1 MKKTLLKTLAFLFS
15 FSVFSQNTLPD
26 SSVKKILLLDN
37 NLLKIRKLYNLA
49 ESVNN
54 TDIRRAK
61 RIFHLSYHIAK
72 VNNHLEWIPKIEF
85 NLGNAGANLSQPDSA
100 FYYYNRALYAFQKQ
114 NNLKWEARIFGKI
127 CWVYNNLGNFE
138 KALLYGFRA
147 LTIYQKLNDPIGIA
161 KANSELAFVF
171 FSQNKLED
179 AINYAQKAYDEQKQ
193 SNILRDLSTSAQILG
208 DAWLQSG
215 NIQKALAFHNESL
228 AIRRLFNY
236 DIDIAL
242 SLNSRANTYIK
253 KRQYSSALA
262 DYNQSLQIAQRS
274 GIYWLTSSVTGNI
287 GQVYKLMEQYRD
299 ALPYLLENEKL
310 LKKTFHSQQAVDNYK
325 LLAEAYG
332 QLNQYDSAFYFQK
345 KASYIGD
352 SLLRI
357 QNSTQ
362 FSSLKTQYESEQ
374 KETQIALQNK
384 QLSEDRIKLWALS
397 SFLGLMLIGGLMLFR
412 LIRTLRQRNKEK
424 EYLIREI
431 HHRVKNNLQVLSS
444 LLHLQSRYIKDKVA
458 LEAIRE
464 SENRV
469 EAMGLIHQK
478 LYMGVNPGTV
488 DMNDYLKNLGISLL
502 DSFGLITTEQVKINY
517 KLDQI
522 YLDVDTAMIIG
533 LIVNE
538 LLTNS
543 LKYAFPEG
551 RTGEIEL
558 SLCEENGKLC
568 LQVKDNGI
576 GSAKAPELNNGTAFG
591 LNLVKILSKKLKGE
605 SKIIETTEG
614 YSTFLQ
620 FEKVLGNRTVLGI

>member
-15 FSVFSQNTLPD
+15 FSAFSQNTLPE
-26 SSVKKILLLDN
+26 SSEKNILLLDN
-37 NLLKIRKLYNLA
+37 TLLKIRKLYTLA
-49 ESVNN
+49 ESINN
-54 TDIRRAK
+54 TDIGRAK

-72 VNNHLEWIPKIEF
+72 ENNHPEWIPKIEF
-85 NLGNAGANLSQPDSA
+85 NLGNVGANLSQPDSA
-100 FYYYNRALYAFQKQ
+100 LYYYNRALYAFQKQ
-114 NNLKWEARIFGKI
+114 NNLKWEAKIFGRI
-127 CWVYNNLGNFE
+127 CWVYNYLGNFD

-161 KANSELAFVF
+161 KANSDLASVF
-171 FSQNKLED
+171 FSQNNSEE

-208 DAWLQSG
+208 DAWMLSG
-215 NIQKALAFHNESL
+215 NFQKALAFLNESL
-228 AIRRLFNY
+228 KIRRLFNY
-236 DIDIAL
+236 DTDIAL
-242 SLNSRANTYIK
+242 SLNSRANVYKK
-253 KRQYSSALA
+253 KRQYIAALA
-262 DYNQSLQIAQRS
+262 DYKESLRIAQNS
-274 GIYWLTSSVTGNI
+274 GIYWLTASVTGSI
-287 GQVYKLMEQYRD
+287 GHIYTMMGKYRE
-299 ALPYLLENEKL
+299 ALPYLIENEKL
-310 LKKTFHSQQAVDNYK
+310 LKKTFRSQQAVDNYK
-325 LLAEAYG
+325 LLAETYG
-332 QLNQYDSAFYFQK
+332 QLNKYDSAFYFQK
-345 KASYIGD
+345 KASFIGD
-352 SLLRI
+352 SLLNAQKNI
-357 QNSTQ
+357 Q

-384 QLSEDRIKLWALS
+384 QLSEDRIKLWTLS
-397 SFLGLMLIGGLMLFR
+397 SFLGLMIIGGLMLFR

-444 LLHLQSRYIKDKVA
+444 LLHLQSKYIKDKAA

-478 LYMGVNPGTV
+478 LYMGINPGTV

-502 DSFGLITTEQVKINY
+502 DSFGLLTTEQVTINY
-517 KLDQI
+517 KLDPI

-558 SLCEENGKLC
+558 SFCEENGKLC

-591 LNLVKILSKKLKGE
+591 LNLVKILSKKLKGD

-620 FEKVLGNRTVLGI
+620 FEKVLGNRSTN

>member
-15 FSVFSQNTLPD
+15 FSAFSQNTLPE
-26 SSVKKILLLDN
+26 SSEKNILLLDN
-37 NLLKIRKLYNLA
+37 TLLKIRKLYTLA
-49 ESVNN
+49 ESINN
-54 TDIRRAK
+54 TDIGRAK

-72 VNNHLEWIPKIEF
+72 ENNHPEWIPKIEF
-85 NLGNAGANLSQPDSA
+85 NLGNVGANLSQPDSA
-100 FYYYNRALYAFQKQ
+100 LYYYNRALYAFQKQ
-114 NNLKWEARIFGKI
+114 NNLKWEAKIFGRI
-127 CWVYNNLGNFE
+127 CWVYNYLGNFD

-161 KANSELAFVF
+161 KANSDLASVF
-171 FSQNKLED
+171 FSQNNSEE

-208 DAWLQSG
+208 DAWMLSG
-215 NIQKALAFHNESL
+215 NFQKALAFLNESL
-228 AIRRLFNY
+228 KIRRLFNY
-236 DIDIAL
+236 DTDIAL
-242 SLNSRANTYIK
+242 SLNSIANVYKK
-253 KRQYSSALA
+253 KRQYIAALA
-262 DYNQSLQIAQRS
+262 EYKESLRIAQNS
-274 GIYWLTSSVTGNI
+274 GIYWLTASVTGSI
-287 GQVYKLMEQYRD
+287 GHIYNMMGKYRE
-299 ALPYLLENEKL
+299 ALPYLIENEKL
-310 LKKTFHSQQAVDNYK
+310 LKKTFRSQQAVDNYK
-325 LLAEAYG
+325 LLAETYG
-332 QLNQYDSAFYFQK
+332 QLNKYDSAFYFQK
-345 KASYIGD
+345 KASFIGD
-352 SLLRI
+352 SLLNAQKNI
-357 QNSTQ
+357 Q

-384 QLSEDRIKLWALS
+384 QLSEDRIKLWTLS
-397 SFLGLMLIGGLMLFR
+397 SFLGLMIIGGLMLFR

-444 LLHLQSRYIKDKVA
+444 LLHLQSKYIKDKAA

-478 LYMGVNPGTV
+478 LYMGINPGTV

-502 DSFGLITTEQVKINY
+502 DSFGLLTTEQVTINY
-517 KLDQI
+517 KLDPI

-558 SLCEENGKLC
+558 SFCEENGKLC

-591 LNLVKILSKKLKGE
+591 LNLVKILSKKLKGD

-620 FEKVLGNRTVLGI
+620 FEKVLGNRSTN

>member
-1 MKKTLLKTLAFLFS
+1 MKQTLFKTLVFLFS
-15 FSVFSQNTLPD
+15 FSVFSQKTLPE
-26 SSVKKILLLDN
+26 SSEKNILLLN
-37 NLLKIRKLYNLA
+37 NTLLKIRKLYALA
-49 ESVNN
+49 ESVND
-54 TDIRRAK
+54 TDVIRAK
-61 RIFHLSYHIAK
+61 RILHLSYHIAK
-72 VNNHLEWIPKIEF
+72 KNNHQEWVPKIEF
-85 NLGNAGANLSQPDSA
+85 NLGNVGASLGQPDSA
-100 FYYYNRALYAFQKQ
+100 LYYYNRALYAFQKQ
-114 NNLKWEARIFGKI
+114 NNLKWEAKIFGRI
-127 CWVYNNLGNFE
+127 CWVYNYLGNFE

-147 LTIYQKLNDPIGIA
+147 LTIYQKINDPIGIA
-161 KANSELAFVF
+161 KANSDLASVF
-171 FSQNKLED
+171 LAQNKSEE
-179 AINYAQKAYDEQKQ
+179 AIDYAQKAYEEQKK

-208 DAWLQSG
+208 DAWLLSG
-215 NIQKALAFHNESL
+215 NFQKALAFLNESL
-228 AIRRLFNY
+228 KIRRLFNY
-236 DIDIAL
+236 NTDIAL
-242 SLNSRANTYIK
+242 SLNSRANVYKK
-253 KRQYSSALA
+253 KRLYSVALS
-262 DYNQSLQIAQRS
+262 DYNESFEIAKKS
-274 GIYWLTSSVTGNI
+274 GIYWLTASVTGNI
-287 GQVYKLMEQYRD
+287 GHIYNRMGKYRE
-299 ALPYLLENEKL
+299 ALPYLIENEKL
-310 LKKTFHSQQAVDNYK
+310 LKKTFRSQQVVDNYK
-325 LLAEAYG
+325 HLAEAYS
-332 QLNQYDSAFYFQK
+332 QLNKFDSAFYFQK
-345 KASYIGD
+345 KASLIGD
-352 SLLRI
+352 SLLKV
-357 QNSTQ
+357 QNNIQ
-362 FSSLKTQYESEQ
+362 FSGLKNQYESEQ

-384 QLSEDRIKLWALS
+384 QLSEERIKLWALS
-397 SFLGLMLIGGLMLFR
+397 SFLGLMFIGGLMLFR
-412 LIRTLRQRNKEK
+412 LIRTLRQRNKEN

-444 LLHLQSRYIKDKVA
+444 LLHLQSRYVKDKAA

-502 DSFGLITTEQVKINY
+502 DSFGLLTTEQVKINY
-517 KLDQI
+517 KLEPI

-543 LKYAFPEG
+543 LKYAFPDE

-591 LNLVKILSKKLKGE
+591 LNLVKILSKKLKGD

-620 FEKVLGNRTVLGI
+620 FEKVLGNRSVP